1 MAAVELQR
9 HVDGTAL
16 VTLRSSDEE
25 KRFKGIVYFPQPLEA
40 ETE

>member
-9 HVDGTAL
+9 HADGAAF

-25 KRFKGIVYFPQPLEA
+25 KWFKDIVISSQPQED
-40 ETE
+40 